1 MLLPAKDE
9 VMEDWVTI
17 IISLTSL
24 LISVFFAVKS
34 MQSSSKS
41 NELSESQKTAA
52 LIYFLTPAC
61 KEPEQWK
68 LFIEYFTKNNRL
80 PKFTPK
86 TNISHRIFPIEYF
99 NRLQIKADIYEGKLR
114 VDV

>member
-1 MLLPAKDE
+1 
-9 VMEDWVTI
+9 MEGWVAI

-24 LISVFFAVKS
+24 VISVFFAVKS
-34 MQSSSKS
+34 MKSSSKS

-52 LIYFLTPAC
+52 LISILAPAC

-68 LFIEYFTKNNRL
+68 SFIEYLAKNNRL
-80 PKFTPK
+80 PNFTPDDEFFLS
-86 TNISHRIFPIEYF
+86 NIL